1 MLMTGETLS
10 TEKRDSDA
18 GGMRGGRVQPMHH
31 VCRRASIGSS
41 LAARIAGYHPKNT
54 PISPETKTASATDD
68 GSTSNGQP
76 VPRLGNP

>member
-1 MLMTGETLS
+1 MSEGINWIE
-10 TEKRDSDA
+10 
-18 GGMRGGRVQPMHH
+18 
-31 VCRRASIGSS
+31 

-54 PISPETKTASATDD
+54 PISPEMKAAIAASDD